1 MSSFIDTY
9 CAYIN
14 LDFRD
19 QNILLY
25 NFRRPRQM
33 GIGVTDIHVED
44 IGVRRI
50 DRLLNVAEAKVPGPT
65 SKMKCYPGR
74 KFFNFRLGP
83 FLLTKVVSSVLK
95 MGLYQMFN
103 NTIQPVQ

>member
-1 MSSFIDTY
+1 MSSRNIIISMSSFIDRY

-19 QNILLY
+19 QNIFLY

-33 GIGVTDIHVED
+33 GISVTDIHVED

-50 DRLLNVAEAKVPGPT
+50 DRLPDAAEAKVPGPT
-65 SKMKCYPGR
+65 PKKEMLPR
-74 KFFNFRLGP
+74 E
-83 FLLTKVVSSVLK
+83 
-95 MGLYQMFN
+95 
-103 NTIQPVQ
+103 